1 MIDVGERW
9 TGKTATLLQSSLR
22 LSNAAFAA
30 RLGIGTRTVATWH
43 AFPAR
48 VPNSEMQE
56 VLSVALQ
63 RASEDAKLRFL
74 AAISAVASPSPTR
87 GLPAER
93 VEGSHRLQ
101 VAIALVVDDGRV
113 LLVKRRG
120 IGEQPDAW
128 QFPAGMVKPGLDS
141 FTVAGRETL
150 AETGIHADARELIG
164 SRVHPDTG
172 VYCEYVL
179 CSYLHGVP
187 NNLDESEN
195 VAVTWAPIERLTSF
209 IEQSRIYPAILDALG
224 LSGTSS

>member
-1 MIDVGERW
+1 MIDVGEKW
-9 TGKTATLLQSSLR
+9 TGQTATLLQSALR
-22 LSNAAFAA
+22 LSNVAFAA
-30 RLGIGTRTVATWH
+30 RLGIGIRTVATWH
-43 AFPAR
+43 KFPAR

-63 RASEDAKLRFL
+63 RAADDAQRRFL
-74 AAISAVASPSPTR
+74 AAISHVARSSPPGDR
-87 GLPAER
+87 PPER
-93 VEGSHRLQ
+93 DQGSHRLQ

-120 IGEQPDAW
+120 IGGQPDAW
-128 QFPAGMVKPGLDS
+128 QFPAGMVKPGLNS

-164 SRVHPDTG
+164 SRVHPDTD

-179 CSYLHGVP
+179 CAYLHGEP
-187 NNLDESEN
+187 RNLDEAEN

-209 IEQSRIYPAILDALG
+209 IELSRIAPAILDALG
-224 LSGTSS
+224 LSGFSS